1 VRRIHVENRILRLFL
16 SGQNAANRLRGAV
29 DGLVSKRAWP
39 DTVFSKYWN
48 ICLEAVVKLFLNAAL
63 IFTFCFALLAAS
75 PEDKLPKPQYDEK
88 GNLLRPT
95 DYRDWEFLS
104 AGYGMNYSPS
114 PGSHEMFTNV
124 FVQRWAYQEFL
135 NSGKWPE
142 RTAFVIDE
150 RDAESK
156 GSINKT
162 GHFQTDL
169 MGLAVEVKDS
179 SRPEKWSYY
188 GYSADGKTA
197 EAMPKGNAC
206 FACHDAHA
214 AVEHTFV
221 QFYPTLKPVAKK
233 FGVYDESREKVQDA
247 K

>member
-1 VRRIHVENRILRLFL
+1 
-16 SGQNAANRLRGAV
+16 
-29 DGLVSKRAWP
+29 
-39 DTVFSKYWN
+39 
-48 ICLEAVVKLFLNAAL
+48 VKTSLGIVL
-63 IFTFCFALLAAS
+63 IFAACFALLAAS
-75 PEDKLPKPQYDEK
+75 SDEKSPKPQYDEK
-88 GNLLRPT
+88 GQLQRPG
-95 DYRDWEFLS
+95 DYREWMFLS
-104 AGYGMNYSPS
+104 AGYGMNYSPT

-135 NSGKWPE
+135 GSGKWPNQ
-142 RTAFVIDE
+142 TMFVIDE
-150 RDAESK
+150 REAQSK

-179 SRPEKWSYY
+179 AHFPDTWAYFGFGDS
-188 GYSADGKTA
+188 DKTA
-197 EAMPKGNAC
+197 KAAAKGNGC
-206 FACHDAHA
+206 FSCHDAHA

-233 FGVYDESREKVQDA
+233 FGVYNESREQVSDA

>member
-1 VRRIHVENRILRLFL
+1 M
-16 SGQNAANRLRGAV
+16 
-29 DGLVSKRAWP
+29 KR
-39 DTVFSKYWN
+39 VFS
-48 ICLEAVVKLFLNAAL
+48 AVL
-63 IFTFCFALLAAS
+63 LLAVSAGLLPAA
-75 PEDKLPKPQYDEK
+75 PEEKSPKPQFDAK
-88 GNLLRPT
+88 GQLLRPN
-95 DYRDWEFLS
+95 DYREWMFLS

-124 FVQRWAYQEFL
+124 FVQTWAYQKFV

-142 RTAFVIDE
+142 QTMFVIDE
-150 RDAESK
+150 RDAQSK

-179 SRPEKWSYY
+179 SHFPETWAYF
-188 GYSADGKTA
+188 AFDAEGKTA
-197 EAMPKGNAC
+197 EAMPKGNGC
-206 FACHDAHA
+206 WSCHEAHA

-233 FGVYDESREKVQDA
+233 FGVYDEKREQVTDVK
-247 K
+247 